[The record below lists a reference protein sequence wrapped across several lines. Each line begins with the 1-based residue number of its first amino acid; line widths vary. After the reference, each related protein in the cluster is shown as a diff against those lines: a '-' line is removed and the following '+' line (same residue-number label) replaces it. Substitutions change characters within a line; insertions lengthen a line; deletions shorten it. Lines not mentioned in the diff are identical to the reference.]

1 MSDKPTRPSQD
12 VAKCRKCEHRPPA
25 GRAGC
30 SSKIQ
35 FLGRTVLRPSKQL
48 ARRAGIAEASASS
61 PATWVGSGG
70 CRAQLTHRQLAT
82 GAAELAEDL
91 GPGSANV
98 CTAAGSA
105 RNLHGY
111 NVTPCATEEIL
122 ATICCRDCTS
132 NLPTLPRPSSAES
145 YRCTP
150 RRSPPAW
157 SRSRTASTSS

>member
-1 MSDKPTRPSQD
+1 
-12 VAKCRKCEHRPPA
+12 
-25 GRAGC
+25 
-30 SSKIQ
+30 
-35 FLGRTVLRPSKQL
+35 VLRPSKQL

-111 NVTPCATEEIL
+111 NVTPCPSAEIL
-122 ATICCRDCTS
+122 GSTFGAAYEKSIPS
-132 NLPTLPRPSSAES
+132 FSLP
-145 YRCTP
+145 
-150 RRSPPAW
+150 
-157 SRSRTASTSS
+157 